1 MQIKVFFMTKRRLCT
16 YRRICVV
23 VSAYI
28 HKKIT
33 IIFLTAKKPVC
44 YSNPYKTYLIYMDYY
59 NLGGTYEKGER
70 QNLVHRYWRTRSGG
84 CNNSACH
91 LSFRGNGGVGMH
103 RMAMACERAC
113 FAETLVGAAI
123 AAIAV
128 ASLFIKN
135 EKFSV
140 ASSAALL
147 VGGVA
152 AIATP
157 SIIGLCESEAMA
169 CRYITAP
176 TLTILGSAIIVLSII
191 RFTTGIIAI
200 RRASAAV

>member
-1 MQIKVFFMTKRRLCT
+1 M
-16 YRRICVV
+16 
-23 VSAYI
+23 
-28 HKKIT
+28 KKAKGKILYAVIGVLGAAAA
-33 IIFLTAKKPVC
+33 IIPLAIYHFVETAG
-44 YSNPYKTYLIYMDYY
+44 M
-59 NLGGTYEKGER
+59 
-70 QNLVHRYWRTRSGG
+70 
-84 CNNSACH
+84 A
-91 LSFRGNGGVGMH
+91 GMH

-123 AAIAV
+123 AVIAV

-135 EKFSV
+135 TKLSV
-140 ASSAALL
+140 ASSAILL

-176 TLTILGSAIIVLSII
+176 TLAILGSAIIVLSII
-191 RFTTGIIAI
+191 RFATGIIAI
-200 RRASAAV
+200 HRASAAV